1 MFAND
6 KNIDNLQQLL
16 AELKKYAELQKD
28 YVKLHLVEK
37 LTILIST
44 LILVFILLIL
54 GIIAFS
60 TYHLHCLC
68 TRTSCRRAY
77 GQLWNH
83 YRMHYS
89 ADSVNRFIPQT
100 ADCSAYVISLPT
112 CF

>member
-28 YVKLHLVEK
+28 YVKLHYTDINPHPCLY
-37 LTILIST
+37 IID
-44 LILVFILLIL
+44 IRYYRPFLLIIYI
-54 GIIAFS
+54 G
-60 TYHLHCLC
+60 LC

-100 ADCSAYVISLPT
+100 ADCSAYGKFPCQLA
-112 CF
+112 FK

>member
-37 LTILIST
+37 LTIID
-44 LILVFILLIL
+44 IRYYRPFLLIIYI
-54 GIIAFS
+54 G
-60 TYHLHCLC
+60 LC

-100 ADCSAYVISLPT
+100 ADCSAYGKFPCQLA
-112 CF
+112 FK